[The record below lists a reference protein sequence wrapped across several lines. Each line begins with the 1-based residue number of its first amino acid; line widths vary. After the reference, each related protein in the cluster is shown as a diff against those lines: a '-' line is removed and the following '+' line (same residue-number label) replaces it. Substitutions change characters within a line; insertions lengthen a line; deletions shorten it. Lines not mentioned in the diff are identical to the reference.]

1 MGRIASRILIGTAG
15 LVLAAS
21 FGAAAQT
28 VTGHRVGVLV
38 PQPLPLGWE
47 EKAFREALRDLGY
60 REGVNLFIDIRSAN
74 GKLDQLPMIA
84 SELVRSG
91 VHVIVALN
99 TPGTRA
105 AIGATR
111 TVPIVMAEV
120 GDPVATGFVSNLARP
135 EGNVTGVSNMCGEL
149 AAKRLSLLREAV
161 PGARRIAVMLNP
173 DDPITAPQIKDAERA
188 APLLGVEVRFFPVR
202 MAAEVDVAFE
212 RVRAWRANAAM
223 WLCGQQFA
231 LERRSASLTPKHGLP
246 VMSYRSD
253 AIRSGAVLSYAPDR
267 QDLMRRAATYVDK
280 ILKGAKPADLPVDQP
295 TTLELVVNLKAAR
308 ALGIAIPETVLL
320 RADRIVE

>member
-1 MGRIASRILIGTAG
+1 LGRIANRIVEVAAG
-15 LVLAAS
+15 FLLAAS

-28 VTGHRVGVLV
+28 MAGHRVGVLV
-38 PQPLPLGWE
+38 PQPLSRGWE
-47 EKAFREALRDLGY
+47 EKAFRDALRDLGY
-60 REGVNLFIDIRSAN
+60 REGVNLFIDVRSAD

-91 VHVIVALN
+91 AHVIVALN

-105 AIGATR
+105 AMGATK

-173 DDPITAPQIKDAERA
+173 DDPITAPQMKDAERA
-188 APLLGVEVRFFPVR
+188 APLIGVEVRFFPVR
-202 MAAEVDVAFE
+202 ATAEVDVAFE
-212 RVRAWRANAAM
+212 RVLAWRANAAM
-223 WLCGQQFA
+223 WLCGQQSA
-231 LERRSASLTPKHGLP
+231 LERRSASLTPKHGVP

-253 AIRSGAVLSYAPDR
+253 AIHVGALLSYSPNR
-267 QDLMRRAATYVDK
+267 EDLIRRSALYVDK

-295 TTLELVVNLKAAR
+295 TKLELIVNLKAAR
-308 ALGIAIPETVLL
+308 ALGVAIPQSVLL
-320 RADRIVE
+320 NADRIVE

>member
-1 MGRIASRILIGTAG
+1 MGRIASRILVAAAG
-15 LVLAAS
+15 LLLAAS

-28 VTGHRVGVLV
+28 VASHRVGVLV
-38 PQPLPLGWE
+38 PQPLPGGWE
-47 EKAFREALRDLGY
+47 EKAFRDALRGLGY
-60 REGVNLFIDIRSAN
+60 REGVNLFIDVRSAG
-74 GKLDQLPMIA
+74 GKLDQLPIIA

-91 VHVIVALN
+91 AHVIVALN

-149 AAKRLSLLREAV
+149 AAKRLSLLQEAV

-173 DDPITAPQIKDAERA
+173 DDPITAPQIKDVERA
-188 APLLGVEVRFFPVR
+188 APLIGVEVRFFPVR
-202 MAAEVDVAFE
+202 AAAEVDVALE
-212 RVRAWRANAAM
+212 GVLAWRANAAM
-223 WLCGQQFA
+223 WLCGQMLA

-253 AIRSGAVLSYAPDR
+253 TIQFGAVLSYAPNR
-267 QDLMRRAATYVDK
+267 EDLIRRAAIYVDK
-280 ILKGAKPADLPVDQP
+280 ILKGAKPADLPIEQP
-295 TTLELVVNLKAAR
+295 TKLELIVNLKAAR
-308 ALGIAIPETVLL
+308 ALGIAIPQSVLL
-320 RADRIVE
+320 RADRIIE